1 MVVYSFCRVQ
11 LSRLVFVSLFLDSP
25 SLSSFLSSSR
35 SLTFWCLIPSR
46 LPLPSHSSRC
56 LLFSVAPHHL
66 LHYFRTPL
74 SLHSAVLLIQ
84 SLYFSMDQV
93 LFKVSGLF
101 SFLSRFLSASPSLFC
116 YKVVLPCV
124 LLDSFRQSRVILI
137 NPCRLGATM
146 GPIGLWASGW
156 LYPKSVIKAP
166 AATTPFSVV
175 SLSTFPVSTTIIV
188 MGQGR

>member
-1 MVVYSFCRVQ
+1 M
-11 LSRLVFVSLFLDSP
+11 
-25 SLSSFLSSSR
+25 
-35 SLTFWCLIPSR
+35 
-46 LPLPSHSSRC
+46 PSHSLRC

-74 SLHSAVLLIQ
+74 SLHSDAVLLIQ
-84 SLYFSMDQV
+84 SLYFSVDQL

-101 SFLSRFLSASPSLFC
+101 SFLSPFLSASPSLFC
-116 YKVVLPCV
+116 YEVVLPCV
-124 LLDSFRQSRVILI
+124 LLDSFRQSRVILL

-175 SLSTFPVSTTIIV
+175 SLSTFPVSATIIV